1 MFQLETTTILK
12 PIFLLTCMP
21 VAVRFPTVD
30 CPHCPCCA
38 LPSLQPSVSV
48 PLYWSRG
55 GDTAH
60 VTVTHHVHLLRACH
74 LPVLFSLSDCLET
87 STALNFQDTRPSWFP
102 VSHWL
107 ILPFLLRWL
116 LLNKFQT
123 WMKKSSV
130 CLSFLS
136 PSSPSGSS
144 HLFFRNFSTI
154 FIQDHLHTCV
164 NLDSLTFGFLPHDR

>member
-1 MFQLETTTILK
+1 MLWYVSARNNHHSKTHISPYLHACRCTFSHSGLSPLPLLCPPQSATIRV
-12 PIFLLTCMP
+12 CP
-21 VAVRFPTVD
+21 VILVQRRG
-30 CPHCPCCA
+30 HCSCY
-38 LPSLQPSVSV
+38 PS
-48 PLYWSRG
+48 
-55 GDTAH
+55 H
-60 VTVTHHVHLLRACH
+60 LRACH

-164 NLDSLTFGFLPHDR
+164 NLDSLTFGFLPHAR